1 MNLIPSKIVGVQFS
15 ILSADEIKSLSVA
28 EIGSKDTYT
37 NNKPVPGGLFDIRM
51 GVIDSG
57 VLCPIDGLDHMTTP
71 GYFGHLT
78 LARPVFYIQYLGTV
92 LKILKSVCFKCSKLL
107 INKSK
112 HRALLNLRPE
122 QRWKYVFNLAAKIK
136 RCGEETETGCG
147 CKQPKIRKEE
157 LATIYGDWV
166 NESKESFTVNITP
179 EMALKIFRRISN
191 EDILFMGFSPV
202 WSRPESMICQVMA
215 IPPPSVRPSIR
226 HDLMQRCEDDLTHI
240 LVNII
245 KTNNTLREKIEN
257 NSSVADEWAKL
268 LQYHFASLVDNRFPG
283 GASVA
288 QRSGR
293 PLKCIK
299 DRLNGKG
306 GRIRGNL
313 MAKRVDFSARSVI
326 TADPNISLS
335 ELGIPLKIAKN
346 ITKPVKVNASNKS
359 FLTKLVRNGSEIYPG
374 AKILEVYNPICKE
387 MRMIT
392 LKYRLDRENIVL
404 QHGDIVHRHILD
416 GDYVLFNRQP
426 TLHRMSMMAH
436 KAKILKKGETFRL
449 NVAVTKPYNADF
461 DGDEMNMHM
470 PQDSFSDAEL
480 AHLAAVPYQLISPAN
495 NQTIIGI
502 FQDSML
508 GCYQFTRKDVKFS
521 PREAMNLL
529 MKYERVNEVALYNM
543 FLTGETQ
550 IGSLDILSQILPPLS
565 LCYNVNY
572 SIKRNEEENTLLR
585 ISNGKYISGQIDKGV
600 LGSKSKGIVHR
611 ICNDF
616 GNLAA
621 SDFIDDLQNIV
632 TEYLKTSSFS
642 VGISDLMTNHV
653 DKRNQIQDVI
663 AKRKEDVRNLIHQL
677 ELSVFENNTG
687 KTNSEEFEYQVN
699 NILNRVSK
707 ETQKIGLSS
716 LEQNNRF
723 RTMVDAGSKG
733 SELNISQ
740 MIACVGQQNVDG
752 KRIPYAFDDRTL
764 PHYSKFDDSPEAR
777 GFVLNSYMDGLTPQ
791 ELFFHAMG
799 GRVGLID
806 TAVKTSTTGYIQR
819 RLIKGL
825 EDLMVNYDMTVRSNK
840 NQIIQF
846 LYGEDGIDTSKV
858 ESQPAPFV
866 KMSIAEIY
874 GHYDIPTSE
883 ATKQLIFDE
892 DTLRRV
898 KKQKAEFKAKNQ
910 VYIDK
915 LIQHRD
921 DIVSYVYRLRNESNL
936 YCPVSFFSIVE
947 NVRGQLHLNS
957 RTIVDITP
965 AEVYEIIET
974 YFSKLCSYTYVKPTS
989 LFEALYFYY
998 LSPKVLVYDKR
1009 FHRAGIEL
1017 LMETI
1022 LLQYKKAII
1031 APGEMVGMI
1040 AAQSIGEP
1048 TTQMTLN
1055 TFHFSG
1061 ISSKSNVTRGV
1072 PRIEE
1077 ILSLTSDQK
1086 NPSLTIFL
1094 KPEDET
1100 NREKAQNVMS
1110 MIEHTKMAD
1119 IVNAVEICYDPNESS
1134 NETTIEEDSKTM
1146 QQFYAF
1152 EKILETANG
1161 VEAGSFSTL
1170 LDKQSKWIIRLELN
1184 PERMMEKNITMD
1196 DVHFVIK
1203 NVYGKQV
1210 SCVYSDYNADKLIF
1224 RVRLQNTSKIIMNKK
1239 SIRLVKEIN
1248 KKAKK
1253 EPKKVPKAATKGG
1266 GTGKGGPKK
1275 TNKKVALSNNGDDDD
1290 EEDDD
1295 EDDEDDD
1302 DDEEEEGEKEG
1313 KGGEKVSKMKKEGLR
1328 KGKKDDPEQDEDPEY
1343 PHQQG
1348 NNKKKQ
1354 SHVMEFVDQTDDIY
1368 VLKMFQ
1374 QQLLQNVVLKG
1385 VKRVKSVQL
1394 RKVQDTLKLENDQ
1407 YKSKDIWV
1415 LDTIGTN
1422 LVEVLSQE
1430 YVDQTRTISND
1441 ITEMLNIFGIE
1452 AARQCIYDEL
1462 SEVIEF
1468 DGAYIDYKH
1477 LTLLCDRMMSTYK
1490 PISICRHGINKDNIG
1505 PIAKA
1510 SFEETPEMFLSAAKH
1525 AELDTMKGVSA
1536 NVLCGQEGYYGTSSF
1551 QVILNLESMISMN
1564 RTKKQEMAQDMADG
1578 DIDGITTPAMLPTTA
1593 KATVTI
1599 KSKKKASKKQKAET
1613 WVFKEQLSSVES
1625 ILPVSL
1631 GDVSDGYN
1639 IGF

>member
-1 MNLIPSKIVGVQFS
+1 MIPSKIVGIQFS

-28 EIGSKDTYT
+28 EVNSKDTYT

-51 GVIDSG
+51 GVIDNG
-57 VLCPIDGLDHMTTP
+57 LLCPIDGLDHMTTP
-71 GYFGHLT
+71 GYFGHLK
-78 LARPVFYIQYLGTV
+78 LARPVFYIQYFGTII
-92 LKILKSVCFKCSKLL
+92 KILKSVCFKCSKLL
-107 INKSK
+107 INKNK

-122 QRWKYVFNLAAKIK
+122 QRWKTVFNLATKIK
-136 RCGEETETGCG
+136 RCGEDTESGCG

-157 LATIYGDWV
+157 LATIYGDWI

-179 EMALKIFRRISN
+179 EMVLKIFRRITN
-191 EDILFMGFSPV
+191 EDIIFMGFSPV
-202 WSRPESMICQVMA
+202 WSRPDSMICQVMA

-245 KTNNTLREKIEN
+245 KTNNTLKEKIQC

-268 LQYHFASLVDNRFPG
+268 LQYHFASLADNRFPG

-326 TADPNISLS
+326 TADPNISLV
-335 ELGIPLKIAKN
+335 ELGIPVKIAKN
-346 ITKPVKVNASNKS
+346 ITKPVKVNERNKT
-359 FLTKLVRNGSEIYPG
+359 FLTTLVRNGAEVYPG

-387 MRMIT
+387 MKMIT
-392 LKYRLDRENIVL
+392 LKYRTERNNIVL
-404 QHGDIVHRHILD
+404 QTGDIVHRHILD

-436 KAKILKKGETFRL
+436 KAKILHKGETFRL

-470 PQDSFSDAEL
+470 PQDVFSDAEL
-480 AHLAAVPYQLISPAN
+480 THLAAVPYQLISPAN

-508 GCYQFTRKDVKFS
+508 GSYQFTRKDIRFN
-521 PREAMNLL
+521 PRDAMNLL
-529 MKYERVNEVALYNM
+529 MKYDQLNEVALYNLFVQSTSM
-543 FLTGETQ
+543 VEEDKDEKLSKRTINSF
-550 IGSLDILSQILPPLS
+550 DILSQILPPVSLS
-565 LCYNVNY
+565 YTVDY
-572 SIKRNEEENTLLR
+572 AIKRNLTGDTRLH
-585 ISNGKYISGQIDKGV
+585 ISNGKYISGQIDKCV
-600 LGSKSKGIVHR
+600 MGSKTKGIIHR

-616 GNLAA
+616 GNLSAA
-621 SDFIDDLQNIV
+621 NFIDNLQNIV

-642 VGISDLMTNHV
+642 VGISDLMSETTT
-653 DKRNQIQDVI
+653 KKQEIQDVI
-663 AKRKEDVRNLIHQL
+663 SQRKEDVRNLIHQL

-687 KTNSEEFEYQVN
+687 KSNAEEFENQVN

-716 LEQNNRF
+716 LGQNNRF

-752 KRIPYAFDDRTL
+752 KRIPYGFNDRTL
-764 PHYSKFDDSPEAR
+764 PHYTRFDDSPEAR

-819 RLIKGL
+819 RLIKGM
-825 EDLMVNYDMTVRSNK
+825 EDLMVNYDLTVRTNK

-846 LYGEDGIDTSKV
+846 TYGDDGIDTTKM
-858 ESQPAPFV
+858 ESQHVPFV
-866 KMSIAEIY
+866 KMTISEIFS
-874 GHYDIPTSE
+874 HYDIPVGE
-883 ATKQLIFDE
+883 ATKQLIFTE
-892 DTLRRV
+892 DTV
-898 KKQKAEFKAKNQ
+898 KRMKSQKDEFQQKNIS
-910 VYIDK
+910 YIK
-915 LIQHRD
+915 KTIQYRE
-921 DIVSYVYRLRNESNL
+921 DIVENVFRTRNQSSV
-936 YCPVSFFSIVE
+936 YCPVSLFSLVE
-947 NVRGQLHLNS
+947 NVKGQLHLNS
-957 RTIVDITP
+957 RSIVDITP
-965 AEVYEIIET
+965 LEVYQCIEQC
-974 YFSKLCSYTYVKPTS
+974 FDELSSYRYVKPTK
-989 LFEALYFYY
+989 LFEALFFYY
-998 LSPKVLVYDKR
+998 LSPKYLIYDKR
-1009 FHRAGIEL
+1009 FHRSAVEL
-1017 LMETI
+1017 LMGTI
-1022 LLQYKKAII
+1022 LLQYKKSLIS
-1031 APGEMVGMI
+1031 PGEMVGMI

-1077 ILSLTSDQK
+1077 ILSLTTDQK

-1110 MIEHTKMAD
+1110 VIEHTKMED
-1119 IVNAVEICYDPNESS
+1119 IVNSVEVCYDPNENNSTA
-1134 NETTIEEDSKTM
+1134 NVEDSNTM
-1146 QQFYAF
+1146 QQYYEF
-1152 EKILETANG
+1152 EQLLANAKG
-1161 VEAGSFSTL
+1161 IEMDGSNDS
-1170 LDKQSKWIIRLELN
+1170 KKSKWVIRLDLN
-1184 PERMMEKNITMD
+1184 AEKMMEKNITMD
-1196 DVHFVIK
+1196 DVHFVVK
-1203 NVYGKQV
+1203 NVYGNQV
-1210 SCVYSDYNADKLIF
+1210 SCIYSDYNAEKLIF
-1224 RVRLQNTSKIIMNKK
+1224 RVRLQNTSKIVMNKK
-1239 SIRLVKEIN
+1239 SIRILKKET
-1248 KKAKK
+1248 KAKK
-1253 EPKKVPKAATKGG
+1253 SATTSTKG
-1266 GTGKGGPKK
+1266 KQSIIQSDDISIPSDQA
-1275 TNKKVALSNNGDDDD
+1275 VIDDDID
-1290 EEDDD
+1290 EEMDNI
-1295 EDDEDDD
+1295 
-1302 DDEEEEGEKEG
+1302 
-1313 KGGEKVSKMKKEGLR
+1313 S
-1328 KGKKDDPEQDEDPEY
+1328 
-1343 PHQQG
+1343 
-1348 NNKKKQ
+1348 N
-1354 SHVMEFVDQTDDIY
+1354 EFDSVDLVDQTDDMY
-1368 VLKMFQ
+1368 MLNMFQ
-1374 QQLLQNVVLKG
+1374 QQLLQNVVIKG
-1385 VKRVKSVQL
+1385 VKNIKAVVL
-1394 RKVQDTLKLENDQ
+1394 RKLQNTVKMEDDKYTQ
-1407 YKSKDIWV
+1407 KDLWV
-1415 LDTIGTN
+1415 LDTVGTN
-1422 LVEVLSQE
+1422 LLEVLSQE
-1430 YVDQTRTISND
+1430 YVDRNRTISND
-1441 ITEMLNIFGIE
+1441 LIEMLNIFGIE
-1452 AARQCIYDEL
+1452 AARQCIFEEL

-1477 LTLLCDRMMSTYK
+1477 LSLLCDRMTFTYK

-1525 AELDTMKGVSA
+1525 AELDIMKGVSA

-1551 QVILNLESMISMN
+1551 QIVLDIESMLE
-1564 RTKKQEMAQDMADG
+1564 TKTRNNPKSSKDEQTADVHVEK
-1578 DIDGITTPAMLPTTA
+1578 DEATTN
-1593 KATVTI
+1593 
-1599 KSKKKASKKQKAET
+1599 SKTSNASWEFNELLACT
-1613 WVFKEQLSSVES
+1613 DTLNSNFV
-1625 ILPVSL
+1625 
-1631 GDVSDGYN
+1631 GDVSDGYKLD
-1639 IGF
+1639 F

>member
-1 MNLIPSKIVGVQFS
+1 MNLIPSKVVGVQFS
-15 ILSADEIKSLSVA
+15 ILSADEIQSFSVA
-28 EIGSKDTYT
+28 EVSSKDTYT

-51 GVIDSG
+51 GVIDNG
-57 VLCPIDGLDHMTTP
+57 LICPIDGLDHMSTP
-71 GYFGHLT
+71 GYFGHLK
-78 LARPVFYIQYLGTV
+78 LARPVFYIQYLSTII
-92 LKILKSVCFKCSKLL
+92 KILKSVCFKCSKLL
-107 INKSK
+107 INKTK
-112 HRALLNLRPE
+112 HCALMNLRPE
-122 QRWKYVFNLAAKIK
+122 QRWKVVFNLATKIK
-136 RCGEETETGCG
+136 RCGEETESGCG

-157 LATIYGDWV
+157 LATIYGDWI
-166 NESKESFTVNITP
+166 NESKETFSVNITP
-179 EMALKIFRRISN
+179 EMVLKIFRRISN
-191 EDILFMGFSPV
+191 EDIIFMGFSPV

-245 KTNNTLREKIEN
+245 KTNNTLKEKIQN

-326 TADPNISLS
+326 TADPNISLA

-346 ITKPVKVNASNKS
+346 ITKPVKVNDRNKR
-359 FLTKLVRNGSEIYPG
+359 FLTSLVRNGADVYPG

-387 MRMIT
+387 MKMIT
-392 LKYRLDRENIVL
+392 LKYRMDRENIVL
-404 QHGDIVHRHILD
+404 QNGDIVHRHILD

-436 KAKILKKGETFRL
+436 RAKVLMRGETFRL

-470 PQDSFSDAEL
+470 PQDVFSDAEL
-480 AHLAAVPYQLISPAN
+480 EHLAAVPFQLVSPAN
-495 NQTIIGI
+495 NQTIIGV

-508 GCYQFTRKDVKFS
+508 GCFQFTRKSVSFG

-529 MKYERVNEVALYNM
+529 MKYDKVNEVQLYNL
-543 FLTGETQ
+543 FQADSATTTTTTTTTAAKTTTAKVNSFE
-550 IGSLDILSQILPPLS
+550 ILSQILPPLS
-565 LCYNVNY
+565 LNY
-572 SIKRNEEENTLLR
+572 KLKSIGEGDGEGGEEESFLR
-585 ISNGKYISGQIDKGV
+585 ISNGKYLSGRIDKSV
-600 LGSKSKGIVHR
+600 LGSKTKGVVHR

-616 GNLAA
+616 GNSAA
-621 SDFIDDLQNIV
+621 SKFIDDLQNIV
-632 TEYLKTSSFS
+632 TEYLKLSTFS
-642 VGISDLMTNHV
+642 VGVSDLMEGGGRASAAGGQE
-653 DKRNQIQDVI
+653 KKQQIQEI
-663 AKRKEDVRNLIHQL
+663 ISKRKEDVRGLIHQL

-687 KTNSEEFEYQVN
+687 RSNAEEFENQVN

-707 ETQKIGLSS
+707 ETQKVGLQT
-716 LEQNNRF
+716 LHPDNRF
-723 RTMVDAGSKG
+723 RTMVNAGSKG

-752 KRIPYAFDDRTL
+752 KRIPYGFDDRTL
-764 PHYSKFDDSPEAR
+764 PHFTKFDDSPEAR

-819 RLIKGL
+819 RLIKGM
-825 EDLMVNYDMTVRSNK
+825 EDLMVHYDMTVRSNK

-846 LYGEDGIDTSKV
+846 IYGEDGVDTVKV
-858 ESQPAPFV
+858 ESQQVPFV
-866 KMSIAEIY
+866 KMSLSEIFA
-874 GHYDIPTSE
+874 HYDVPVTE
-883 ATKQLIFDE
+883 ATKQLIFDPE
-892 DTLRRV
+892 TLRRV
-898 KKQKAEFKAKNQ
+898 KRQKDELHQKNQ
-910 VYIDK
+910 AYVDK
-915 LIQHRD
+915 LIQNRD
-921 DIVSYVYRLRNESNL
+921 AVAQNVFKMRNDSNV
-936 YCPVSFFSIVE
+936 YCPVSFFSLIE
-947 NVRGQLHLNS
+947 NVRGQLHLNARS
-957 RTIVDITP
+957 IVNITP
-965 AEVYEIIET
+965 LEVYEKIEEC
-974 YFSKLCSYTYVKPTS
+974 FAKLSFYTYVKPTR
-989 LFEALYFYY
+989 LFEALFYYY
-998 LSPKVLVYDKR
+998 LSPRVLVYDKR
-1009 FHRAGIEL
+1009 FHRAAIDL

-1022 LLQYKKAII
+1022 LVQYKRSII

-1077 ILSLTSDQK
+1077 ILSLTTDQK
-1086 NPSLTIFL
+1086 NPSLTIYL

-1100 NREKAQNVMS
+1100 NREKARSIMS

-1119 IVNAVEICYDPNESS
+1119 IVNSVEICYDPHQVTN
-1134 NETTIEEDSKTM
+1134 IADDLFTM
-1146 QQFYAF
+1146 EQFYEF
-1152 EKILETANG
+1152 ERLLEKTKGLEKPQGATTKN
-1161 VEAGSFSTL
+1161 S
-1170 LDKQSKWIIRLELN
+1170 KKSKWIIRMDLN
-1184 PERMMEKNITMD
+1184 AEKMMEKNITMD
-1196 DVHFVIK
+1196 DVHFVVK

-1210 SCVYSDYNADKLIF
+1210 SCVYSDYNAEKLIF
-1224 RVRLQNTSKIIMNKK
+1224 RVRLETTPKVAASKRIKKPKKETSATK
-1239 SIRLVKEIN
+1239 

-1253 EPKKVPKAATKGG
+1253 KEEV
-1266 GTGKGGPKK
+1266 
-1275 TNKKVALSNNGDDDD
+1275 
-1290 EEDDD
+1290 EEDVE
-1295 EDDEDDD
+1295 EDVEG
-1302 DDEEEEGEKEG
+1302 EGEGEGEEEGHVEEG
-1313 KGGEKVSKMKKEGLR
+1313 NKKEEDVGL
-1328 KGKKDDPEQDEDPEY
+1328 
-1343 PHQQG
+1343 
-1348 NNKKKQ
+1348 
-1354 SHVMEFVDQTDDIY
+1354 SDQTDDIY
-1368 VLKMFQ
+1368 MLKMFQ
-1374 QQLLQNVVLKG
+1374 QQLLQNVVIKG
-1385 VKRVKSVQL
+1385 VKNIKAVIL
-1394 RKVQDTLKLENDQ
+1394 RKLQDMLRLDGDQ
-1407 YKSKDIWV
+1407 YKPRDIWV
-1415 LDTIGTN
+1415 LDTVGTN
-1422 LVEVLSQE
+1422 LLDVLSQD
-1430 YVDQTRTISND
+1430 YIDHRRTISND

-1452 AARQCIYDEL
+1452 AARQCIYNEF

-1477 LTLLCDRMMSTYK
+1477 VTLLVDRMMSTYK

-1525 AELDTMKGVSA
+1525 AELDIMKGVSA
-1536 NVLCGQEGYYGTSSF
+1536 NVLCGQEGYYGTNSF
-1551 QVILNLESMISMN
+1551 QIILDLESMM
-1564 RTKKQEMAQDMADG
+1564 
-1578 DIDGITTPAMLPTTA
+1578 
-1593 KATVTI
+1593 
-1599 KSKKKASKKQKAET
+1599 KSKREVKEKEEHHTEEVGGMDAGEEESSVKKL
-1613 WVFKEQLSSVES
+1613 WVLEDQLSNVEN
-1625 ILPVSL
+1625 IQTCFL
-1631 GDVSDGYN
+1631 GDVNDKYDL
-1639 IGF
+1639 GF